1 MTNIYFIR
9 HAEPNFENHDDMTRE
24 LSAKGLKD
32 RKLVTKF
39 LMDKQI
45 DAVVSSPFKRAID
58 TVRDFAD
65 KNGMDITVIADFRE
79 RRVDSCWIEDFTSF
93 SKKQWEDF
101 TYKLSDGECLA
112 EVQARN
118 IAALNK
124 LLDDYQDQ
132 NVVVGSHGTALS
144 TIINYYDKTFGYD
157 GFHEIRH
164 LMPWVVQFTFGG
176 KELIEINKYNLFQYN
191 N

>member
-32 RKLVTKF
+32 RELVTKF

-65 KNGMDITVIADFRE
+65 KNSMDITVIADFRE

-164 LMPWVVQFTFGG
+164 LMPWVVQFTFDG

>member
-9 HAEPNFENHDDMTRE
+9 HAEPNYENHDDMTRE
-24 LSAKGLKD
+24 LSAKGIKD
-32 RKLVTKF
+32 RELVTKF

-164 LMPWVVQFTFGG
+164 LMPWVVQFTFDG

>member
-32 RKLVTKF
+32 RELVTKF
-39 LMDKQI
+39 LINKQI

-164 LMPWVVQFTFGG
+164 LMPWVVQFTFDG

>member
-32 RKLVTKF
+32 RELVTKF

-65 KNGMDITVIADFRE
+65 KNNLKITAIDDFRE

-164 LMPWVVQFTFGG
+164 LMPWVVQFTFDG
-176 KELIEINKYNLFQYN
+176 KELIEINKYNLFQYYN
-191 N
+191 

>member
-32 RKLVTKF
+32 RELVTKF

-164 LMPWVVQFTFGG
+164 LMPWVVQFTFDG